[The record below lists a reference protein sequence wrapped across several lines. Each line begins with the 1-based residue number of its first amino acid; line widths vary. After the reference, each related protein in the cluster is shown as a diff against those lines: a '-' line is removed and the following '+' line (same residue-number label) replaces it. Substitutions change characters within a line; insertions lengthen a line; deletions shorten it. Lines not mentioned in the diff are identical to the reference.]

1 MCSRDEQRINKTI
14 NNSTYSKTFKAKQ
27 QIRWNGGKM
36 AKTKGCLKNTLSVPK
51 SLHNELRKAAR
62 EKRMTLKEYM
72 DELSV
77 YLLLGEFE

>member
-1 MCSRDEQRINKTI
+1 
-14 NNSTYSKTFKAKQ
+14 
-27 QIRWNGGKM
+27 M